1 MQRVTHH
8 WNAMK
13 QLGGRLVL
21 AALAAVDTVVL
32 CRLVPPFGQLAH
44 DVQAPH
50 AWVATAGADHA
61 ASTAAAALVWL
72 VALWLALGLLASLS
86 AAFLGRENGL
96 LDTCARRITPALMRK
111 LIGASV
117 GASIALAPAVAAA
130 APGYMTLS
138 APAPASSLIGAGTG
152 SPTGTAVTGRLPD
165 LPPPSWPL
173 DAGGSTSEPSRP
185 SDGSHGPTSSGTN
198 PTPPAVVAAPAL
210 PLDPEPNTPTTGSV
224 VVKPGDSLWLLT
236 AQRLGPSAT
245 EEQIAVGWPYWYR
258 ANRRVIGRDPNL
270 LRPGE
275 QLTAPFGGGS

>member
-1 MQRVTHH
+1 
-8 WNAMK
+8 MK
-13 QLGGRLVL
+13 QFSGRLAIMVL
-21 AALAAVDTVVL
+21 VAIDTVVL
-32 CRLVPPFGQLAH
+32 CRLVPSLGQLTH
-44 DVQAPH
+44 DVRAPH
-50 AWVATAGADHA
+50 AWVATAGADGA
-61 ASTAAAALVWL
+61 ASTAAAALIWL

-86 AAFLGRENGL
+86 AALLGRENGL

-111 LIGASV
+111 LVSASV

-130 APGYMTLS
+130 APGYTTLGQPT
-138 APAPASSLIGAGTG
+138 AASSVIGAGTG
-152 SPTGTAVTGRLPD
+152 SPPSTAVTGRLTD
-165 LPPPSWPL
+165 LPSPSWPL
-173 DAGGSTSEPSRP
+173 DAAAASSDPSP
-185 SDGSHGPTSSGTN
+185 PDGSRGPTSSGTN
-198 PTPPAVVAAPAL
+198 PTPPPVVAAPVL
-210 PLDPEPNTPTTGSV
+210 PLDPERDTPTDGSV